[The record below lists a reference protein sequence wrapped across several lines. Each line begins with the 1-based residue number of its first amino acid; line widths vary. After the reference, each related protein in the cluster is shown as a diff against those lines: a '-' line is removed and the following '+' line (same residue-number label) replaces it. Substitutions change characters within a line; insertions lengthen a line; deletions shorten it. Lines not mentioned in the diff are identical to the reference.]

1 MTTSTRVNVGR
12 AMDEQDARLAR
23 IAAVKA
29 RVAGDGWVLTDVGE
43 LVREPSMLK
52 CGSSP
57 RLREVQPR

>member
-23 IAAVKA
+23 IAAAVA

-43 LVREPSMLK
+43 LVREPSMQF
-52 CGSSP
+52 GSSP
-57 RLREVQPR
+57 RLRPVNR